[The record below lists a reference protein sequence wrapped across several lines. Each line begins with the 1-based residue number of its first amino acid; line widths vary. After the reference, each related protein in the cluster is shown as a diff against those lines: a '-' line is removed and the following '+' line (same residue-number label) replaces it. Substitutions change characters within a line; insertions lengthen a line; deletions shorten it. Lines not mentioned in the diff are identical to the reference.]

1 MLHIHVC
8 MHTYVVS
15 TVQFKNC
22 TYVVWICIYKQFKL
36 PEQKAA
42 TFAATL
48 SFPLDAESPDYYY
61 ELPNEKTIGQ
71 YL

>member
-1 MLHIHVC
+1 MYAC
-8 MHTYVVS
+8 MYGYT
-15 TVQFKNC
+15 FLLL
-22 TYVVWICIYKQFKL
+22 KL

-61 ELPNEKTIGQ
+61 GSPNDETIGQ
-71 YL
+71 YFCMYTCHYSRALSTYVH